1 MKIKL
6 MENVGGVYRVGQ
18 VVEVCEDYKDEWNH
32 EKGEIDIRLGD
43 GSIYQLYTGE
53 YKFL

>member
-6 MENVGGVYRVGQ
+6 LVNVGEVYKAGQ
-18 VVEVCEDYKDEWNH
+18 VVKVCEDYKKEWKH

-43 GSIYQLYTGE
+43 GSVYQLYTGE
-53 YKFL
+53 YKFI